1 MLTNEEKREAIEKAL
16 GRCVPKREHKEV
28 EIGLGVKRIIDR
40 IPLVGL
46 DYTALAEEAI
56 VIPVEIEHYFA
67 TRRNPEAEKLRG
79 ADEPP
84 VEWLTRVPRTF
95 IKAYTDGHIGKPGMA
110 IAIII
115 PEEESDEDGIL

>member
-16 GRCVPKREHKEV
+16 AEYV
-28 EIGLGVKRIIDR
+28 LYWDD
-40 IPLVGL
+40 L
-46 DYTALAEEAI
+46 DALAKEAI